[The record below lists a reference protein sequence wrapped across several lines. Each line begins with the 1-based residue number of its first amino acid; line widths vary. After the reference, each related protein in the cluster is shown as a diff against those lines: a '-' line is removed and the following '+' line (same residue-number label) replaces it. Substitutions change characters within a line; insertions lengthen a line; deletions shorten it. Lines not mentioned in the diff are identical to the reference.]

1 MRQIGVDVGGT
12 FTDLAFSDTE
22 TGRFEIHKLPS
33 TPDDPSRAV
42 IDGINQLCA
51 QIDLPRAAL
60 DKVIHGTTVATNAIL
75 EYDGAEAGM
84 ITNAGFRDIVHIGRH
99 QRPQHYSIAQ
109 DIPWQS
115 RPLVKRRFRKTVGGR
130 LVPPFG
136 AELEALD
143 EAGVRTAAEELRDA
157 GIRSIAICFL
167 FSFLNNAHE
176 ERAAE
181 IVREVI
187 PDAFVTTSSSVTQQF
202 REFERFT
209 TNAMNA
215 FVGPKVRTYVQ
226 RLEAALKDAGY
237 GCDLHIM
244 ASNGGIATA
253 QTIID
258 NPVLTLMSGPA
269 AGVIGGAFVG
279 AASKRDRLITFDVG
293 GTSADIGIVVDGKY
307 AEATARDTEIAGY
320 PVLVP
325 MIDVHTIGAGGGS
338 IAYRD
343 KGGAFCVG
351 PRSAGARPGPA
362 AYGHGG
368 TSPTVTDANVVLG
381 RLDSD
386 NFLGQGMRLDVA
398 AAQRVIGALAETL
411 GLDPLEAAAGVQTVV
426 NANMANLI
434 RTRTVQKGL
443 DPREF
448 TLVAFGGGGPLQAIE
463 VADGLGIPDVLIPPA
478 PGINSAIGL
487 LTTDIRYDE
496 VRTTFEKS
504 TAFDLPR
511 FAGIVRGMAGL
522 VAASL
527 ARDGFA
533 PEATRTAYAAD
544 LRYEGQGY
552 ELRVDLDPGLDA
564 AAVTRLF
571 ADFEALHEAEYG
583 KSFPGNPIE
592 VVNVRVIGR
601 GLVPKFRGLTH
612 AGGPDFDACRIGA
625 KPVVFRRDGV
635 LTPVDTPI
643 YERRGLPL
651 CEGRPGPALI
661 VQKDTTTYVR
671 PEDSFTVEAN
681 GNLIVHV
688 NALAGT
694 AAALRAAEE
703 A

>member
-51 QIDLPRAAL
+51 QVGLDRGAL

-75 EYDGAEAGM
+75 EHDGAEAGM
-84 ITNAGFRDIVHIGRH
+84 ITNSGFRDVVHIGRH

-115 RPLVKRRFRKTVGGR
+115 RPLVKRRFRKTVRGR

-136 AELEALD
+136 AEIEALD
-143 EAGVRTAAEELRDA
+143 EAGVRRAAKELRDA

-167 FSFLNNAHE
+167 FSYLNPAHE
-176 ERAAE
+176 TRAAE
-181 IVREVI
+181 IVREVM
-187 PDAFVTTSSSVTQQF
+187 PDAFVSTSAAVTQQF

-209 TNAMNA
+209 TNCMNA
-215 FVGPKVRTYVQ
+215 FVGPKVRSYVQ
-226 RLEAALKDAGY
+226 RLEAALEMAGY
-237 GCDLHIM
+237 GCALHIM

-253 QTIID
+253 RTIIE

-269 AGVIGGAFVG
+269 AGVIGGAFAG
-279 AASKRDRLITFDVG
+279 AASSRDKLITFDVG
-293 GTSADIGIVVDGKY
+293 GTSADIGIVVDGRY

-325 MIDVHTIGAGGGS
+325 MIDARTIGAGGGS

-343 KGGAFCVG
+343 EGGAFRVG

-368 TSPTVTDANVVLG
+368 ASPTVTDANVVLG

-386 NFLGQGMRLDVA
+386 NFLGQGMRLDVEA
-398 AAQRVIGALAETL
+398 AGKAVGTLAQTL
-411 GLDPLEAAAGVQTVV
+411 GLDPLEAAEGVQTVV

-463 VADGLGIPDVLIPPA
+463 VAAALDIPDVLIPPT

-496 VRTTFEKS
+496 VRTTFETS
-504 TAFDLPR
+504 TAFDLER
-511 FAGIVRGMAGL
+511 FRGIVLEMAEL
-522 VAASL
+522 VQASL
-527 ARDGFA
+527 RRDGFT
-533 PEATRTAYAAD
+533 EEKTQIAYAAD
-544 LRYEGQGY
+544 LRYVGQGY
-552 ELRVDLDPGLDA
+552 ELRVELEAALDQMAIDG
-564 AAVTRLF
+564 LF
-571 ADFEALHEAEYG
+571 ARFEALHDAEYG
-583 KSFPGNPIE
+583 KSFQGNPIE
-592 VVNVRVIGR
+592 VVNVRVIGH
-601 GLVPKFRGLTH
+601 GLVAKFRGQTH
-612 AGGPDFDACRIGA
+612 VSGGDFTMAQLGMKQIYFRKDGRLQ
-625 KPVVFRRDGV
+625 PVE
-635 LTPVDTPI
+635 TPV
-643 YERRGLPL
+643 YERARMPL
-651 CEGRPGPALI
+651 CERFLGPALI
-661 VQKDTTTYVR
+661 VQKDTTTCVR
-671 PEDSFTVEAN
+671 PEDSFTVEAS

-688 NALAGT
+688 NA
-694 AAALRAAEE
+694 AAAANVSKE